1 MARRT
6 ADDTVKL
13 HARLLDAFRVLQ
25 ENATGPLT
33 GGYAAAA
40 KVAECDARTAKRGFV
55 KGWPDY
61 GLDSIADIVA
71 AEQAAA
77 RAAIQGE
84 LSEAAEA
91 SVAVVAKEKAAA
103 RADAIKARAEEGKLV
118 RAARGNIVELLENG
132 RELLAGY
139 RKLAPRVSKLIA
151 AIEKKIDKL
160 LAEESE
166 TTDIGEMLDLVER
179 TAAVLWR
186 LSTSARASTSAG
198 MQALQ
203 MERLLLGQPTEI
215 IGVTDLDAMDE
226 DEAIAELEAAADVA
240 KRMRARKKRR
250 ELRLAA
256 SNGKTIPE
264 KAAGA

>member
-13 HARLLDAFRVLQ
+13 HARLLGAFRDLQ

-61 GLDSIADIVA
+61 GLDAISDIITT
-71 AEQAAA
+71 EQAAA

-91 SVAVVAKEKAAA
+91 TVADVAKEKAAA

-139 RKLAPRVSKLIA
+139 RKLAPRVSKIIGRIDRK
-151 AIEKKIDKL
+151 IEKILEDD
-160 LAEESE
+160 SE
-166 TTDIGEMLDLVER
+166 TSVEEMLELVER

-215 IGVTDLDAMDE
+215 IGVTDLDAMTE
-226 DEAIAELEAAADVA
+226 DEAINELEAAAEVA
-240 KRMRARKKRR
+240 KRMRARKKKR

-264 KAAGA
+264 KVAGA

>member
-6 ADDTVKL
+6 AEDT
-13 HARLLDAFRVLQ
+13 ARLHVRLLNAFRVLQ

-40 KVAECDARTAKRGFV
+40 KTAGCDARTAKRGFHD
-55 KGWPDY
+55 GWPDY
-61 GLDSIADIVA
+61 GLDSIAGIIA
-71 AEQAAA
+71 KEQAGA
-77 RAAIQGE
+77 RAAIEGE

-91 SVAVVAKEKAAA
+91 SVAEVAKEKAAA
-103 RADAIKARAEEGKLV
+103 RKDAIKARAEEGKLV
-118 RAARGNIVELLENG
+118 RAARGNIVELLESG

-139 RKLAPRVSKLIA
+139 RKLAPRVT
-151 AIEKKIDKL
+151 KL
-160 LAEESE
+160 LASIDRKIEAILEDDS
-166 TTDIGEMLDLVER
+166 TTGVEEMLDLVER

-215 IGVTDLDAMDE
+215 IGVTDLDSMNE
-226 DEAIAELEAAADVA
+226 DEAIAELEEAAAVA
-240 KRMRARKKRR
+240 ARMKKRR
-250 ELRLAA
+250 ANRIRLAA
-256 SNGKTIPE
+256 SNGEVIE
-264 KAAGA
+264 DERSA